1 MDLSLYGH
9 PDAGTYWE
17 RHCDAHLQTI
27 GFKPIKNWLSAYWN
41 QENKMFLIVYVDD
54 FKMSGPAE
62 KMDSTWAMIRQGITT
77 DKPEKAGKFL
87 GCNHNEF
94 QAPADAFADTL
105 PGYVTGIR
113 VMPDGETKPTFV
125 TKADLKKQQSNI
137 STELDKDNTKSP
149 QSCRYME
156 YDMEDF
162 FKSCVERY
170 IELAPKGTRLRQA
183 ETPFV
188 DESVI
193 SPGDFAHPD
202 STEREKA
209 LAEQEGAKDL
219 GPIAIKC
226 LMKVLYGA
234 RMARYDLLRPCN
246 FLASKVTKW
255 DKNCDRRLHR
265 MMCYINTTLDMR
277 MIGKVGD
284 DAESLFAALFSDA
297 DFAGCSETLRS
308 TSGIFL
314 KMSGPNTSYPIG
326 GCSKKQTA
334 VSHSTPEAEIIAAEL
349 GLRQEGL
356 PALDLLDVILD
367 RTVTIKFYE
376 DNQATIRMLESGK
389 NPTLRHLGRTHKVDL
404 AWLFEAFKGE
414 RYDLRYCTSEEQA
427 ADIFTK
433 HFSNPDKF
441 AHACRMIG
449 HINKKKLFT
458 TRNKNSIPYDSNRA

>member
-1 MDLSLYGH
+1 
-9 PDAGTYWE
+9 
-17 RHCDAHLQTI
+17 
-27 GFKPIKNWLSAYWN
+27 
-41 QENKMFLIVYVDD
+41 
-54 FKMSGPAE
+54 
-62 KMDSTWAMIRQGITT
+62 
-77 DKPEKAGKFL
+77 
-87 GCNHNEF
+87 
-94 QAPADAFADTL
+94 
-105 PGYVTGIR
+105 
-113 VMPDGETKPTFV
+113 
-125 TKADLKKQQSNI
+125 
-137 STELDKDNTKSP
+137 
-149 QSCRYME
+149 ME

-162 FKSCVERY
+162 FKSCVDRY
-170 IELAPKGTRLRQA
+170 IELAPKGTKLKKA

-188 DESVI
+188 DESEI

-202 STEREKA
+202 SPAREKA

-246 FLASKVTKW
+246 FLASRVTKW
-255 DKNCDRRLHR
+255 DKTCDRKLHR
-265 MMCYINTTLDMR
+265 MMCYINSSQDMR

-284 DAESLFAALFSDA
+284 DSSKLFAALFSDA
-297 DFAGCSETLRS
+297 DFAGCSETMRS

-314 KMSGPNTSYPIG
+314 KISGPNTSYPIG

-356 PALDLLDVILD
+356 PALDLLDTILD

-449 HINKKKLFT
+449 HIKKSKLFT
-458 TRNKNSIPYDSNRA
+458 TRK